1 MRGGPPEAAGRLPGS
16 ASRKVAA
23 AAGPASTASLEHARF
38 AGRKRGPACPTRLTR
53 PGPPPAPGAGCSGA
67 IVARPACLSRRVS
80 PRAGASCLRG
90 TRAGTEDSRRGED
103 FFFFF
108 LPGPRRVARSPRA
121 AGSGGNRKEPPV
133 RKAPPGRDEARD
145 VGNRLLSR
153 ASGHRVCVEA
163 AGRDLPAGRARPG
176 GSRGPGRLRR
186 AARSARLSPAC
197 ARAGRC
203 SSAPWR
209 RELQGLRWHQ
219 CGCEMGMSV
228 YLCVSVSLGLCRG
241 TVSFSE
247 THLATLHRPEPPRCF
262 GATVMTSVA
271 GLCLCLCSEE
281 RKRCFGVCHPPQPP
295 RLFWQ
300 SLGDSRGGGCQSAWD
315 HSKESQVKS
324 PPHGVLRIPPGP
336 TGTPFLVSSRTPPA
350 RPFFALK
357 GQVGMLVQVGHTLT
371 LCVCTCARSYPT
383 NHSPLLLLLSVHRQS
398 PHCQTSLLPS
408 AKAFPAM
415 HLFRLVK

>member
-1 MRGGPPEAAGRLPGS
+1 MVKKARMQEAVGESRCGEDPRKPLGAFPDRPLGRWQRRQVQPAQLPSNTRDSGVARGDLRAR
-16 ASRKVAA
+16 R
-23 AAGPASTASLEHARF
+23 AGPARGLPQLRAR
-38 AGRKRGPACPTRLTR
+38 AAAEPPSRGPHVCLGVCPQGQAPAVCVGPVLAWRT
-53 PGPPPAPGAGCSGA
+53 PGVGR
-67 IVARPACLSRRVS
+67 I
-80 PRAGASCLRG
+80 
-90 TRAGTEDSRRGED
+90 
-103 FFFFF
+103 FFF

-133 RKAPPGRDEARD
+133 RKAPPGRDKARD

-153 ASGHRVCVEA
+153 ASGRRVCVEA

-176 GSRGPGRLRR
+176 GSRGPGLLRR

-203 SSAPWR
+203 SSARWR
-209 RELQGLRWHQ
+209 RELQCLRRHQ

-247 THLATLHRPEPPRCF
+247 THLATLHRPEPLRCF

-281 RKRCFGVCHPPQPP
+281 RKRCFGVCDPPQPP

-300 SLGDSRGGGCQSAWD
+300 SPGDSRGGGCQSAWD

-324 PPHGVLRIPPGP
+324 PPHGVLRIPLDPQGRP
-336 TGTPFLVSSRTPPA
+336 SWFLPE
-350 RPFFALK
+350 L
-357 GQVGMLVQVGHTLT
+357 H
-371 LCVCTCARSYPT
+371 
-383 NHSPLLLLLSVHRQS
+383 
-398 PHCQTSLLPS
+398 LPD
-408 AKAFPAM
+408 
-415 HLFRLVK
+415 LFLP